1 MIKTE
6 NKKYRKLID
15 TGKELFFRHGIKR
28 VTIEE
33 ICEKSDVSKMTYYK
47 HFSNKRDLVIKILD
61 ELIDE
66 GYNKYNAIFDKE
78 ITFIEKI
85 KSVIEFKLE
94 AASEYSQAFI
104 EEAGKSD
111 SYIYKYLIS
120 KTADRTNS
128 IEEMYN
134 IGIKEKSINP
144 KYSREFFIY
153 MMYKTGDLYSDES
166 IIKLYPDKELRLSVI
181 LNFFFFGIMGK
192 SE

>member
-1 MIKTE
+1 MKTE

-15 TGKELFFRHGIKR
+15 TGKELFFKHGIKR

-33 ICEKSDVSKMTYYK
+33 ICEKSGVSKMTYYK

-66 GYNKYNAIFDKE
+66 GYNKYNEIIDKK
-78 ITFIEKI
+78 IPFTEKI
-85 KSVIEFKLE
+85 KSIIEFKLE
-94 AASEYSQAFI
+94 SASEYSDAFI
-104 EEAGKSD
+104 DEAGKSD

-120 KTADRTNS
+120 KTADRTKS

-144 KYSREFFIY
+144 QCSMEFFIY
-153 MMYKTGDLYSDES
+153 MIYKTGELFSDET
-166 IIKLYPDKELRLSVI
+166 IIKLYPEKELRLSVI

>member
-1 MIKTE
+1 MKTE

-33 ICEKSDVSKMTYYK
+33 ICEKSDVSKMTFYK
-47 HFSNKRDLVIKILD
+47 HFSNKRDMVIKILD

-66 GYNKYNAIFDKE
+66 GYNKYNAIFEKE
-78 ITFIEKI
+78 IPFIEKI
-85 KSVIEFKLE
+85 KTVIEFKLE

-120 KTADRTNS
+120 KTADRTKS

-144 KYSREFFIY
+144 QYSREFFIY